1 MTYRFLL
8 WRDKHLLLAL
18 IALFYAYSS
27 YLRVAVRAGIEG
39 RDFTWAYYGG
49 VNADGSA
56 AVVQGAG
63 LYGHSS
69 FLLVQAAVLLWLMCA
84 GLRKP
89 DRFFIAALAGWTT
102 INVGTGLWIMSAFG
116 ADLTVEMQ
124 TLGISLPYFWITLLP
139 EIASLLLAVTLLVRG
154 LMRPRILPD
163 ARWTRLNSVLVAA
176 SVVPLLLAAFLL
188 NLGPQHGTADF
199 HGVGMTYIAILLFFV
214 GMCPWE
220 RRS

>member
-8 WRDKHLLLAL
+8 WRDKHLFLAL
-18 IALFYAYSS
+18 VVLFYAYSS
-27 YLRVAVRAGIEG
+27 YLRVAIRAALEG
-39 RDFTWAYYGG
+39 RDFTWAYHGG

-56 AVVQGAG
+56 AVLQGAG
-63 LYGHSS
+63 LHGHSS
-69 FLLVQAAVLLWLMCA
+69 FLLVQAAVLLWLISA

-89 DRFFIAALAGWTT
+89 DRFFFAALAGWTT

-116 ADLTVEMQ
+116 GDLTVEMQ
-124 TLGISLPYFWITLLP
+124 TLGISLPYFWINLLP
-139 EIASLLLAVTLLVRG
+139 EIACWLLAVTLLLRA
-154 LMRPRILPD
+154 LMRPRILAD

-176 SVVPLLLAAFLL
+176 SLVPLLLAAYLL
-188 NLGPQHGTADF
+188 NLGPQRGTADF
-199 HGVGMTYIAILLFFV
+199 HGVGMTYIALVLFFA